1 MPCIHFGHKTK
12 GLAHS
17 LLKQP
22 QGHAFP
28 SNSKAHNHFKSH
40 AKNHPFHQKQSINS
54 HAKPPLTHMHP
65 NKANLANPTCILY
78 ATLHHS
84 TIHSL
89 FHKQVTCIST
99 FLLHHFTTFSLFN
112 SFHYSFTLHSF
123 NSTPHA
129 PFILHHCN
137 HGTFTPTKQ
146 LPCHGLLIFP
156 FPFQHLT
163 CISTFLLH
171 HFTTFSLLFPHAILH
186 HCNHKHLKQI
196 AIYISTPP
204 INTLAFI
211 HSKIIS
217 FTTQQHTTNT
227 FLSPLESKNHLPFPP
242 ILIHFHNSPTL
253 PSPQPTYP

>member
-1 MPCIHFGHKTK
+1 MHFGAKLGLEWIAYDWSQSVGRIWRPCIHFGHKTK

-17 LLKQP
+17 LLNQP

-40 AKNHPFHQKQSINS
+40 AKNHQFHKKQSINS

-89 FHKQVTCIST
+89 FHKQV
-99 FLLHHFTTFSLFN
+99 
-112 SFHYSFTLHSF
+112 
-123 NSTPHA
+123 
-129 PFILHHCN
+129 
-137 HGTFTPTKQ
+137 
-146 LPCHGLLIFP
+146 
-156 FPFQHLT
+156 T